1 MLAGGGRG
9 GPRHL
14 PGSAAAAETLLDCN
28 INTKK
33 KKVGFRPAVRSCA
46 VVQCEQASEFLK
58 KHTPVFT
65 VTSECKKI

>member
-28 INTKK
+28 INKK